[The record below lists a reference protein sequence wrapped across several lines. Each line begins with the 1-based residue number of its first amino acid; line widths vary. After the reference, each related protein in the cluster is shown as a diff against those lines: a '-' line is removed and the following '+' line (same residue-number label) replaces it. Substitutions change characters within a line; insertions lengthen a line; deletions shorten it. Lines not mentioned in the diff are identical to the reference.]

1 MIPSPT
7 FKRVHN
13 TTLPE
18 AIAQQIV
25 ALISDGHLKPGDRLP
40 TEPELMKQF
49 GVGRSSLREAL
60 KSLAITGII
69 ESRQG
74 AGTYVSTTYTDFLT
88 NRLNWAVMLSERELG
103 DITEVRYALEG
114 QTAALAA
121 ERATIAQIEDLNQIL
136 SKLDKNLKTPDMA
149 AEYDLAFH
157 LKIAEAS
164 NNPLLLNLISN
175 VRDLF
180 RSYIIFSYSDPDRPD
195 ESKGQHQRVLEA
207 IRARQSEAARQ
218 AMFDH
223 LDYSAEWI
231 LTLARERQ
239 LQNPSP

>member
-1 MIPSPT
+1 MIPHPT
-7 FKRVHN
+7 FKRVQN

-18 AIAQQIV
+18 VIAEQIG
-25 ALISDGHLKPGDRLP
+25 LMISEGYLKPGDRLP

-49 GVGRSSLREAL
+49 GVGRSTLREAL
-60 KSLAITGII
+60 KSLAIAGII

-74 AGTYVSTTYTDFLT
+74 AGTYISTTYTNFLN
-88 NRLNWAVMLSERELG
+88 NRLNWTMMLSERELG
-103 DITEVRYALEG
+103 HVTEVRYGLEG

-121 ERATIAQIEDLNQIL
+121 ERATPEQIENLSQTL
-136 SKLDKNLKTPDMA
+136 SKLDENLKTPDMA
-149 AEYDLAFH
+149 AEYDLIFH

-164 NNPLLLNLISN
+164 NNPLLLNLISS
-175 VRDLF
+175 VRELI

-195 ESKGQHQRVLEA
+195 ESEGQHQDILEA
-207 IRARQSEAARQ
+207 IHAGQPQKARQ

-223 LDYSAEWI
+223 LDYSSEWI

-239 LQNPSP
+239 LRD

>member
-7 FKRVHN
+7 FKRVQN

-18 AIAQQIV
+18 VIAEQIGV
-25 ALISDGHLKPGDRLP
+25 MISEGHLKPGDRLP

-49 GVGRSSLREAL
+49 GVGRSTLREAL
-60 KSLAITGII
+60 KSLAIAGII

-74 AGTYVSTTYTDFLT
+74 AGTYISTTYTDFLS
-88 NRLNWAVMLSERELG
+88 NRLNWTMMLSERELG
-103 DITEVRYALEG
+103 HVTEVRYALEG

-121 ERATIAQIEDLNQIL
+121 GRATLEQIENLSQIL
-136 SKLDKNLKTPDMA
+136 SKLDENLKAPDMA
-149 AEYDLAFH
+149 AEYDLVFH

-164 NNPLLLNLISN
+164 NNPLLLNLISS
-175 VRDLF
+175 VRELI

-195 ESKGQHQRVLEA
+195 ESEGQHQRILEA
-207 IRARQSEAARQ
+207 IRARQPQQARQ

-223 LDYSAEWI
+223 LDYSSEWI

-239 LQNPSP
+239 LRD